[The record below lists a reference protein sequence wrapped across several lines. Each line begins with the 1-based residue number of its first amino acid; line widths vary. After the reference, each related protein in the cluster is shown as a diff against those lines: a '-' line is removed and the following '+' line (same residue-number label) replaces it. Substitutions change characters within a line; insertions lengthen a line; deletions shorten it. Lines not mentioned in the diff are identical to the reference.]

1 MGHVEDRKLPASV
14 GRDLLRQHLRPYLCC
29 GALLAVLAM
38 GAAPLLAQT
47 ADCSI
52 VASRNPDEL
61 SPSLAGKFADAPL
74 QADLRREYA
83 QSDATPPPSDL
94 AARVAHTLDA
104 AKSSGNACAIG
115 MASLLLGDR
124 EANRNFT
131 TAQKAFADAAAAF
144 EQADAPLGT
153 AEVLRRTAE
162 LHIERGEQAQANA
175 DYTRAIAIYT
185 AQGRPLS
192 ALISEVGRTSVT
204 ESPDYAGLARRAA
217 ELHNACIQGAL
228 ARVWGQS
235 FFDSSNFAAAD
246 LHYREAGRFY
256 AACPQKLAERADLE
270 TIWGMNESDQGRTSA
285 AIAHYRRGVELERR
299 LGDSASLS
307 QALGSLARFYEG
319 QHQPERAIPLY
330 KQALEAIEKN
340 GSPGFIGL
348 MESNLGSAYLQAHQA
363 AQAVPLIVA
372 ANATTKS
379 DALRC
384 LRFDNLS
391 QAYLDLGRNQDALE
405 AAEASNKA
413 CTATHND
420 RSVERA
426 LEDSA
431 DAYLRLDQLDDALRD
446 AQQAV
451 SMLEQF
457 RTHLVRK
464 DAYKQ
469 GYLEYNHHAYD
480 LLITILVRLKRYDEA
495 LEASEQGR
503 ARAFLDLLASRPAA
517 TGAAAPPEGSPHS
530 LEALRKQLV
539 DSPAQAAPM
548 RAADVRAQAERL
560 HSTLLLYWTTHDS
573 LFTFVV
579 APGKP
584 TFALQQP
591 ITESELAKSIAAV
604 QPAESSGGVGAEIVA
619 RGGSHVRILQP
630 ENSWKHLYAL
640 LIAPVAAQLPTE
652 DGSLLTI
659 VPSGSL
665 FQLPFAALQN
675 PAGRYLLERYRVH
688 TIPAASLLSFTER
701 NQQLAHE
708 TRPRYLFLANPARLP
723 LTPTGQRL
731 PPLPGT
737 ASEVSAIAHLLPAAE
752 VHTLEGQQAAIAP
765 LLRELPNTTVLHLAT
780 HAIVSDTEPFNSFLA
795 LDDRTGEG
803 RLSLAEIYGLRLRT
817 SLVVLSA
824 CRTGRGHVTGDGV
837 EGLSRAFFYA
847 GSASVLTTLWD
858 VADRPTAMMLPRFYR
873 ALDAGRSPSE
883 ALRSAQLSMLGDL
896 RAGRISVE
904 TLAGQRKLPPSP
916 AFWAAFSLAG
926 EP

>member
-1 MGHVEDRKLPASV
+1 MGRELPRRNLRRILPCCALLIAVAACAGPLPA
-14 GRDLLRQHLRPYLCC
+14 Q
-29 GALLAVLAM
+29 AV
-38 GAAPLLAQT
+38 
-47 ADCSI
+47 DCSI
-52 VASRNPDEL
+52 AASRNPDAV
-61 SPSLAGKFADAPL
+61 SPLLAGKFSDPRM
-74 QADLRREYA
+74 QSDLRREYA
-83 QSDATPPPSDL
+83 QSATPPPPADL
-94 AARVAHTLDA
+94 SARIEHTLETAKA
-104 AKSSGNACAIG
+104 AGNHCAIG
-115 MASLLLGDR
+115 MASMLLGDR
-124 EANRNFT
+124 EANRDFT
-131 TAQKAFADAAAAF
+131 AAQKYFVAAATAF

-162 LHIERGEQAQANA
+162 LHIERGEQTQANA

-192 ALISEVGRTSVT
+192 ALISEVGRTSVAA
-204 ESPDYAGLARRAA
+204 SPDYAGLARHAA
-217 ELHNACIQGAL
+217 ELRNPCLQATL
-228 ARVWGQS
+228 ARMWGGS
-235 FFDSSNFAAAD
+235 FTNVSNFAAAD
-246 LHYREAGRFY
+246 QHYREAARFY
-256 AACPQKLAERADLE
+256 AACPRKLAERVDLE
-270 TIWGMNESDQGRTSA
+270 NLRGINESDQGRSA
-285 AIAHYRRGVELERR
+285 SAVAHFRRGVELERR

-307 QALGSLARFYEG
+307 QALGSLARFYESE
-319 QHQPERAIPLY
+319 HHPERAIPLY
-330 KQALEAIEKN
+330 KQALEAIEKT
-340 GSPGFIGL
+340 GSPGFIAL
-348 MESNLGSAYLQAHQA
+348 MQSNLANCYLQAHQA
-363 AQAVPLIVA
+363 AQAVPLMVA
-372 ANATTKS
+372 ATSTTKS

-384 LRFDNLS
+384 PRFDNLS
-391 QAYLDLGRNQDALE
+391 QAYLDLGRYQDSLD
-405 AAEASNKA
+405 AAQSSYKA

-431 DAYLRLDQLDDALRD
+431 DAYLRLDELDDALRD
-446 AQQAV
+446 ARHAV

-457 RTHLVRK
+457 RTHLVKK

-503 ARAFLDLLASRPAA
+503 ARAFLDLLASRPSA
-517 TGAAAPPEGSPHS
+517 TDAAAPSEGSPHS

-560 HSTLLLYWTTHDS
+560 HSTMLLYWTTHDS

-579 APGKP
+579 AAGKP

-604 QPAESSGGVGAEIVA
+604 QPVESSGGVGAEIVA
-619 RGGSHVRILQP
+619 RGGSHVRIAQP

-701 NQQLAHE
+701 NEQLAHE

-873 ALDAGRSPSE
+873 ALDAGDSPSE

>member
-1 MGHVEDRKLPASV
+1 MAILCN
-14 GRDLLRQHLRPYLCC
+14 LLLCALLFVFTLSG
-29 GALLAVLAM
+29 GALF
-38 GAAPLLAQT
+38 AQST
-47 ADCSI
+47 DCSI
-52 VASRNPDEL
+52 SASRNPDKI
-61 SPSLAGKFADAPL
+61 SPVLTGKFADAPL

-83 QSDATPPPSDL
+83 QSDATPPADL
-94 AARVAHTLDA
+94 SARIERTLEA
-104 AKSSGNACAIG
+104 AKASGNSCASG
-115 MASLLLGDR
+115 MASMLLGDR
-124 EANRNFT
+124 EANHNFT
-131 TAQKAFADAAAAF
+131 TAQKDFADAAAAF

-162 LHIERGEQAQANA
+162 LHIERGEQEKANA

-185 AQGRPLS
+185 SQERPLS
-192 ALISEVGRTSVT
+192 ALLSEVGLASVA
-204 ESPDYAGLARRAA
+204 ESPDYAALAHRAA
-217 ELHNACIQGAL
+217 ELHNACIQGAV

-235 FFDSSNFAAAD
+235 FVASSNFAAAD
-246 LHYREAGRFY
+246 QHYREAGRFY

-270 TIWGMNESDQGRTSA
+270 TIWGMNESDQGRTSS
-285 AIAHYRRGVELERR
+285 AIAHYRRGVELEQK

-307 QALGSLARFYEG
+307 QALGSLARFYES

-340 GSPGFIGL
+340 GSPGFIA
-348 MESNLGSAYLQAHQA
+348 MMQSNLGSSYLQAHQA
-363 AQAVPLIVA
+363 PQAVPLLVA
-372 ANATTKS
+372 ATAATKS
-379 DALRC
+379 ASVLC
-384 LRFDNLS
+384 NRFDNLS
-391 QAYLDLGRNQDALE
+391 QAYLDLGRYQDSLD
-405 AAEASNKA
+405 AAQSSYKA

-420 RSVERA
+420 RSAERG

-431 DAYLRLDQLDDALRD
+431 DAYLRLDALDNALRD
-446 AQQAV
+446 AQRAV
-451 SMLEQF
+451 VMLEQF
-457 RTHLVRK
+457 RTHLVKK

-480 LLITILVRLKRYDEA
+480 LLITILVRLHRYDEA
-495 LEASEQGR
+495 LEVSEQGR
-503 ARAFLDLLASRPAA
+503 ARAFLDLLASRPPA
-517 TGAAAPPEGSPHS
+517 TGATAPAEGSPHS

-548 RAADVRAQAERL
+548 RAADVHAQAERL
-560 HSTLLLYWTTHDS
+560 HSTLLLYWTTYDS

-579 APGKP
+579 APGKD
-584 TFALQQP
+584 TFAVQQP
-591 ITESELAKSIAAV
+591 ITASELAKSIAAV
-604 QPAESSGGVGAEIVA
+604 QPAESSGSGAAQIVA
-619 RGGSHVRILQP
+619 RGGSHVRIAQP

-640 LIAPVAAQLPTE
+640 LIAPVAAQLPVDE
-652 DGSLLTI
+652 GSLLTI

-675 PAGRYLLERYRVH
+675 PDGRYLLERYRVH
-688 TIPAASLLSFTER
+688 TIPAASLLSFTQR
-701 NQQLAHE
+701 NEQLAHE
-708 TRPRYLFLANPARLP
+708 TGTRYLFLADPARLP
-723 LTPTGQRL
+723 LTPAGQRL

-737 ASEVSAIAHLLPAAE
+737 ASEVSAITHLLPTAE

-803 RLSLAEIYGLRLRT
+803 RFSLAEIYGLRLRT

-824 CRTGRGHVTGDGV
+824 CRTGRGQVTGDGV
-837 EGLSRAFFYA
+837 EGMSRAFFYA

-858 VADRPTAMMLPRFYR
+858 VADQPTAAMLPRFYR

-916 AFWAAFSLAG
+916 TFWAAFSLAG